1 MVTLPRFRSPG
12 SHLTPRTQM
21 DVEEGSLSFRAPGR
35 GEGNPRKSS
44 EFRGRGWQEDAIPE
58 SAGETEQWGRED
70 ERTLD
75 PLMDPN
81 RSSRVEMQ
89 S

>member
-35 GEGNPRKSS
+35 GGKIPGKAPSLGGGV
-44 EFRGRGWQEDAIPE
+44 GR
-58 SAGETEQWGRED
+58 
-70 ERTLD
+70 RTLS
-75 PLMDPN
+75 LSLLGKL
-81 RSSRVEMQ
+81 SSGVERMRGPWIP
-89 S
+89 